1 LRLHRSPA
9 SASHDLN
16 QAGGMKENGPANKPH
31 RSCTRETPPIR
42 DEVFED
48 LEYVRLSRAQT
59 NPSGSVPNSWL
70 VPLFFPTAR
79 IRTVTNFLRRNRL
92 LLNRSASIASAY
104 GFFRST
110 TRCGGTERDGERIC
124 VCAAQNKIVS
134 TDVRS
139 TFDRALGW
147 ARWSGGCRGK
157 RKRARAQV
165 LHRAK
170 RSALQT
176 PPARITCTWNL
187 E

>member
-1 LRLHRSPA
+1 MARSP
-9 SASHDLN
+9 
-16 QAGGMKENGPANKPH
+16 
-31 RSCTRETPPIR
+31 
-42 DEVFED
+42 
-48 LEYVRLSRAQT
+48 
-59 NPSGSVPNSWL
+59 
-70 VPLFFPTAR
+70 FFPTAR

-139 TFDRALGW
+139 TFDPALGW

-157 RKRARAQV
+157 RKSARAQV

-170 RSALQT
+170 RSASKKLT
-176 PPARITCTWNL
+176 L
-187 E
+187 